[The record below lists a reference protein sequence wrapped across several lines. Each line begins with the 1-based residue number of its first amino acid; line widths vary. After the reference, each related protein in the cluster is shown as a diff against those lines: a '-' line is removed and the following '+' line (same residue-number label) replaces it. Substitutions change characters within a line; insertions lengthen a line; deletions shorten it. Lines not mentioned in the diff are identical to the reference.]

1 MVLSNYTLCSK
12 RVGLPCT
19 APLKASSAFLKG
31 LLPACFLLL
40 GLMGHGGIRD
50 AAAEDGTSAEHAFL
64 PTWKLLKSEAKQHFV
79 AGYLYGW
86 RDAEKVTDIA
96 IDYVKEN
103 PQGAVEG
110 LERVRGIYDMQG
122 LTADSMVRELDA
134 YFSES
139 GSKDATLSQAIT
151 AVRGR
156 LGR

>member
-1 MVLSNYTLCSK
+1 MVLLIHTLCQR
-12 RVGLPCT
+12 RVGLPLAALFNAT
-19 APLKASSAFLKG
+19 SGFLKALLSAY
-31 LLPACFLLL
+31 LLL
-40 GLMGHGGIRD
+40 GHIGNGGIGE
-50 AAAEDGTSAEHAFL
+50 ASAEESPLAEHAFL
-64 PTWKLLKSEAKQHFV
+64 PTWKLLKNEAKQHFV
-79 AGYLYGW
+79 AGYLFGW

-103 PQGAVEG
+103 PQGAIEG
-110 LERVRGIYDMQG
+110 LERLRGIYDMQG

-139 GSKDATLSQAIT
+139 SSKDATLSQAIT